1 MTKLEPLK
9 KSDTPLYLQVH
20 ELVLNKIAAHEWVPG
35 QKLPSDRELSAM
47 LGVNAITLSKA
58 LNMLRDGGYL
68 TRFPGHG
75 TYVAESSPELT
86 VSRKTV
92 ALVFDDANTDTFQKN
107 FFLELHKQ
115 FDAAGLSLLFF
126 SSDANSEKQ
135 LRQLK
140 QIVSDPSLSGC
151 LFWSILNRAQAE
163 ELLECK
169 PKNFPLVFIDKY
181 YEGLTHDYAA
191 YSNYRCA
198 REMGKYLLGKGVER
212 FIWIEKNEEQS
223 YSSLKDRYNGLL
235 SAIKD
240 HPLEKYLCKD
250 NDFPAI
256 EIDEKQKTAVI
267 FSTHVVAAM
276 AAREFEK
283 LKKQTEIV
291 IFEVDIE
298 VGKKLSDY
306 TGFRFSSTGLADEAV
321 DVLLKRLKGD
331 KSAAICQTADWQV
344 IKSYAEKTAES
355 RKSYVTV

>member
-126 SSDANSEKQ
+126 SSDNNSEKQ

-140 QIVSDPSLSGC
+140 QIVSDPGLSGC
-151 LFWSILNRAQAE
+151 LFWSILNRAQAK

-191 YSNYRCA
+191 YSNYNCA
-198 REMGKYLLGKGVER
+198 REMGKYLLGKGIER
-212 FIWIEKNEEQS
+212 FIWIEKDTEQN

-240 HPLEKYLCKD
+240 HQLERYQCKD
-250 NDFPAI
+250 NDFPAV
-256 EIDEKQKTAVI
+256 EIDKKQKTAVI
-267 FSTHVVAAM
+267 FSTYSIAM
-276 AAREFEK
+276 LNAGDFDK
-283 LKKQTEIV
+283 LSRQAETT

-298 VGKKLSDY
+298 MKKKLSNY
-306 TGFRFSSTGLADEAV
+306 TGFRFNTTGLADEAV
-321 DVLLKRLKGD
+321 DILLKRLKGD

-344 IKSYAEKTAES
+344 IRSYAEQTAEP
-355 RKSYVTV
+355 KQSYAMV